1 MLFTCCLLALGV
13 AEWQPLAQ
21 FIDAG
26 GLLRGQSGNHLLQ
39 FKTWLEQEH
48 SKELPLPKVKVGAK
62 MEIDKKV

>member
-1 MLFTCCLLALGV
+1 MVFSCCSLALGV

-26 GLLRGQSGNHLLQ
+26 GLLRGQSGNHFLQ

>member
-1 MLFTCCLLALGV
+1 M

-26 GLLRGQSGNHLLQ
+26 GLLRGQSGNHFLQ